1 MEEGIDLRALRDAFG
16 AFMTGV
22 TVVTAVAKDGSP
34 VGFTANSLRCVLP
47 KALVIMIILPMQNI
61 LE

>member
-34 VGFTANSLRCVLP
+34 VGFTANSFSSVS
-47 KALVIMIILPMQNI
+47 
-61 LE
+61 LEPPLLAS